1 MYGNK
6 DDTSRWIMIDT
17 KNNIRV
23 VKSLYEIANDEKNTV
38 AAVGNFDGVHL
49 GHRKIIEHAKTIAD
63 RMGARPSVLT
73 FEPHPRALFQTDG
86 VPFRLSTSVSKARA
100 LSETGID
107 LIFELQFDQTFAQ
120 LSAEEFVVKILKNNL
135 QLNHVVCGYDFVFGH
150 RRRGTA
156 EILET
161 LGKQVGMGVT
171 TIPAVSEKDG
181 AVYSSTRV
189 RQCLAEGDPIGAS
202 ELLGRPWSFSAFVET
217 GDQRGR
223 TIGFPTCNLQLH
235 DLVQPSHGVYAVFV
249 QIESEAKWLPG
260 VANFGR
266 RPTVNDR
273 GALFEVNLFDIERDL
288 YNKRLTVCIMDFIR
302 PELKFD
308 GLDALKTQIA
318 LDAAS
323 ARGILANCRVPQ

>member
-1 MYGNK
+1 
-6 DDTSRWIMIDT
+6 MIDT
-17 KNNIRV
+17 INNIRV
-23 VKSLYEIANDEKNTV
+23 IKSLSEIANDDKNTV

-63 RMGARPSVLT
+63 RVGARPSVLT

-120 LSAEEFVVKILKNNL
+120 LSAEEFVVKVLKNSL

-161 LGKQVGMGVT
+161 LGSQVGIGVT

-223 TIGFPTCNLQLH
+223 TIGFPTCNLRLH
-235 DLVQPSHGVYAVFV
+235 DLVHPSHGVYAVFV
-249 QIESEAKWLPG
+249 QIENEGKWFPG

-323 ARGILANCRVPQ
+323 ARAILANCRVPQ

>member
-1 MYGNK
+1 M
-6 DDTSRWIMIDT
+6 
-17 KNNIRV
+17 
-23 VKSLYEIANDEKNTV
+23 
-38 AAVGNFDGVHL
+38 
-49 GHRKIIEHAKTIAD
+49 
-63 RMGARPSVLT
+63 P
-73 FEPHPRALFQTDG
+73 
-86 VPFRLSTSVSKARA
+86 
-100 LSETGID
+100 
-107 LIFELQFDQTFAQ
+107 
-120 LSAEEFVVKILKNNL
+120 
-135 QLNHVVCGYDFVFGH
+135 

-161 LGKQVGMGVT
+161 LGSQVGIGVT

-223 TIGFPTCNLQLH
+223 TIGFPTCNLRLH

-249 QIESEAKWLPG
+249 QIENEGKWLPG

-318 LDAAS
+318 LDAAG
-323 ARGILANCRVPQ
+323 ARAILANSRVPQ

>member
-1 MYGNK
+1 
-6 DDTSRWIMIDT
+6 MIDT
-17 KNNIRV
+17 INNIRV
-23 VKSLYEIANDEKNTV
+23 IKSLSEIANDDKNTV

-63 RMGARPSVLT
+63 RVGARPSVLT

-100 LSETGID
+100 LSEMGID

-120 LSAEEFVVKILKNNL
+120 LSAEEFVVKVLKNSL

-161 LGKQVGMGVT
+161 LGSQVGIGVT
-171 TIPAVSEKDG
+171 TIPAVLEKDG

-202 ELLGRPWSFSAFVET
+202 ELLGRPWSFSACVET

-223 TIGFPTCNLQLH
+223 TIGFPTCNLRLH

-249 QIESEAKWLPG
+249 QIENEGKWLPG

-323 ARGILANCRVPQ
+323 ARAILANCRVPQ

>member
-1 MYGNK
+1 
-6 DDTSRWIMIDT
+6 MIDT
-17 KNNIRV
+17 INNIRV
-23 VKSLYEIANDEKNTV
+23 IKNLSEIANDDKNTV

-63 RMGARPSVLT
+63 RVGARPSVLT

-120 LSAEEFVVKILKNNL
+120 LSAEEFVIKVLKNRL

-161 LGKQVGMGVT
+161 LGSQVGIGVT

-202 ELLGRPWSFSAFVET
+202 ELLGRPWSFSACVET

-223 TIGFPTCNLQLH
+223 TIGFPTCNLRLH

-249 QIESEAKWLPG
+249 QIENEGKWLPG

-323 ARGILANCRVPQ
+323 ARAILSNCRVPL

>member
-1 MYGNK
+1 
-6 DDTSRWIMIDT
+6 MIDT
-17 KNNIRV
+17 INNIRV
-23 VKSLYEIANDEKNTV
+23 IKSLSEIANDDKNTV

-49 GHRKIIEHAKTIAD
+49 GHRKIIEHAKTIAN
-63 RMGARPSVLT
+63 RVGARPSVLT
-73 FEPHPRALFQTDG
+73 FEPHPRVLFQTDG

-120 LSAEEFVVKILKNNL
+120 LSAEEFVVKVLKNNL

-161 LGKQVGMGVT
+161 LGSQVGIGVT

-202 ELLGRPWSFSAFVET
+202 ELLGRPWSFSAMVET

-223 TIGFPTCNLQLH
+223 TIGFPTCNLRLH

-249 QIESEAKWLPG
+249 QIENEGKWLPG

-318 LDAAS
+318 VDAAS
-323 ARGILANCRVPQ
+323 ARAILANCRVPQ

>member
-1 MYGNK
+1 MK
-6 DDTSRWIMIDT
+6 TS
-17 KNNIRV
+17 
-23 VKSLYEIANDEKNTV
+23 
-38 AAVGNFDGVHL
+38 
-49 GHRKIIEHAKTIAD
+49 
-63 RMGARPSVLT
+63 
-73 FEPHPRALFQTDG
+73 
-86 VPFRLSTSVSKARA
+86 
-100 LSETGID
+100 
-107 LIFELQFDQTFAQ
+107 
-120 LSAEEFVVKILKNNL
+120 L

-161 LGKQVGMGVT
+161 LGSQVGIGVT

-223 TIGFPTCNLQLH
+223 TIGFPTCNLRLH

-249 QIESEAKWLPG
+249 QIENEGKWLPG

-302 PELKFD
+302 PESKFD

-323 ARGILANCRVPQ
+323 ARAILANRRVPQ

>member
-1 MYGNK
+1 
-6 DDTSRWIMIDT
+6 MIDT
-17 KNNIRV
+17 INNIRV
-23 VKSLYEIANDEKNTV
+23 IKSLSEIANDDKNTV

-63 RMGARPSVLT
+63 RVGARPSVLT

-86 VPFRLSTSVSKARA
+86 VPFRLSTSVSKAQA
-100 LSETGID
+100 VSEMGID

-120 LSAEEFVVKILKNNL
+120 LSAEEFVVKVLKNSL

-161 LGKQVGMGVT
+161 LGSQVGIGVT

-223 TIGFPTCNLQLH
+223 TIGFPTCNLRLH

-249 QIESEAKWLPG
+249 QIENEGKWLPG

-323 ARGILANCRVPQ
+323 ARAILANCRVPQ

>member
-1 MYGNK
+1 
-6 DDTSRWIMIDT
+6 MIDT

-23 VKSLYEIANDEKNTV
+23 IKSLSEIANDDKNTV

-63 RMGARPSVLT
+63 RVGARPSVLT

-120 LSAEEFVVKILKNNL
+120 LSAEEFVVKVLKNSL

-161 LGKQVGMGVT
+161 LGSQVGIGVT

-223 TIGFPTCNLQLH
+223 TIGFPTCNLRLH

-249 QIESEAKWLPG
+249 QIENEGKWLPG

-308 GLDALKTQIA
+308 GLDALKNQIA

-323 ARGILANCRVPQ
+323 ARAILANCRVPQ

>member
-1 MYGNK
+1 
-6 DDTSRWIMIDT
+6 MIDT
-17 KNNIRV
+17 INNIRV
-23 VKSLYEIANDEKNTV
+23 IKSLSEIANDDKNTV

-63 RMGARPSVLT
+63 RVGARASVLT

-86 VPFRLSTSVSKARA
+86 VPFRLSTSVSKAQA
-100 LSETGID
+100 LSEMGID

-120 LSAEEFVVKILKNNL
+120 LSAEEFVVKVLKNSL

-161 LGKQVGMGVT
+161 LGSQVGIGVT

-223 TIGFPTCNLQLH
+223 TIGFPTCNLRLH

-249 QIESEAKWLPG
+249 QIENEGKWLPG

-323 ARGILANCRVPQ
+323 ARAILANCRVPQ

>member
-1 MYGNK
+1 
-6 DDTSRWIMIDT
+6 MIDII
-17 KNNIRV
+17 NNIRV
-23 VKSLYEIANDEKNTV
+23 IKSLSEIANDDKNTV

-49 GHRKIIEHAKTIAD
+49 GHRKIIENAKTIAD
-63 RMGARPSVLT
+63 RVGARPSVLT
-73 FEPHPRALFQTDG
+73 FEPHPRALFPPDG

-120 LSAEEFVVKILKNNL
+120 LSAEEFVVKVLKNSL

-161 LGKQVGMGVT
+161 LGSQVGIGVT

-223 TIGFPTCNLQLH
+223 TIGFPTCNLRLH

-249 QIESEAKWLPG
+249 QIENEGKWLPG

-323 ARGILANCRVPQ
+323 ARAILANCRVPQ

>member
-1 MYGNK
+1 
-6 DDTSRWIMIDT
+6 MIDT
-17 KNNIRV
+17 INNIRV
-23 VKSLYEIANDEKNTV
+23 IKSLSEIANDDKNTV

-63 RMGARPSVLT
+63 RVGARPSVLT

-120 LSAEEFVVKILKNNL
+120 LSAEEFVIKVLKNRL

-161 LGKQVGMGVT
+161 LGSQVGIGVT

-223 TIGFPTCNLQLH
+223 TIGFPTCNLRLH

-249 QIESEAKWLPG
+249 QIENEGKWLPG

-323 ARGILANCRVPQ
+323 ARATLANCRVPQ

>member
-1 MYGNK
+1 
-6 DDTSRWIMIDT
+6 MIDT
-17 KNNIRV
+17 INNIRV
-23 VKSLYEIANDEKNTV
+23 IKSLSEIANDDKNTV

-63 RMGARPSVLT
+63 RVGARPSVLT

-86 VPFRLSTSVSKARA
+86 VPFRLSTSVSKTRA

-120 LSAEEFVVKILKNNL
+120 LSAEEFVVKVLKNSL

-161 LGKQVGMGVT
+161 LGSQVGIGVT
-171 TIPAVSEKDG
+171 TIPAVLEKDG

-223 TIGFPTCNLQLH
+223 TIGFPTCNLRLH

-249 QIESEAKWLPG
+249 QIENEGKWLSG

-323 ARGILANCRVPQ
+323 ARAILANCRVPQ

>member
-1 MYGNK
+1 
-6 DDTSRWIMIDT
+6 MIDT
-17 KNNIRV
+17 INNIRV
-23 VKSLYEIANDEKNTV
+23 IKSLSEIANDDKNTV

-49 GHRKIIEHAKTIAD
+49 GHRKIIEHAKTIAN
-63 RMGARPSVLT
+63 RVGARPSVLT
-73 FEPHPRALFQTDG
+73 FEPHPRVLFQTDG

-120 LSAEEFVVKILKNNL
+120 LSAEEFVVKVLKNNL

-161 LGKQVGMGVT
+161 LGSQVGIGVT

-202 ELLGRPWSFSAFVET
+202 ELLGRPWSFSAMVET

-223 TIGFPTCNLQLH
+223 TIGFPTCNLRLH

-249 QIESEAKWLPG
+249 QIENEGKWLSG

-318 LDAAS
+318 LDSAS
-323 ARGILANCRVPQ
+323 ARAILANCRVPQ

>member
-1 MYGNK
+1 MT
-6 DDTSRWIMIDT
+6 DII
-17 KNNIRV
+17 NNTRV
-23 VKSLYEIANDEKNTV
+23 IKSLTEIANDDKKSV

-63 RMGARPSVLT
+63 RLGARPSVLT

-100 LSETGID
+100 LSKTGID

-120 LSAEEFVVKILKNNL
+120 LSAEEFVVKVLKNSL

-161 LGKQVGMGVT
+161 LGNKVGIGVT
-171 TIPAVSEKDG
+171 IIPAVSEKDG

-202 ELLGRPWSFSAFVET
+202 ELLGRPWSFSALVET

-223 TIGFPTCNLQLH
+223 TIGFPTCNLRLY

-249 QIESEAKWLPG
+249 QIENEAKWLPG

-308 GLDALKTQIA
+308 GLDALKTQITV
-318 LDAAS
+318 DATS
-323 ARGILANCRVPQ
+323 ARAILANCRAPQY

>member
-1 MYGNK
+1 
-6 DDTSRWIMIDT
+6 MIDT
-17 KNNIRV
+17 INNIRV
-23 VKSLYEIANDEKNTV
+23 IKSLSEIANDDKNTV

-49 GHRKIIEHAKTIAD
+49 GHRKIIEYAKTIAD
-63 RMGARPSVLT
+63 RVGARPSVLT

-120 LSAEEFVVKILKNNL
+120 LSAEEFVVKVLKNSL

-161 LGKQVGMGVT
+161 LGSQVGIGVT

-223 TIGFPTCNLQLH
+223 TIGFPTCNLRLH

-249 QIESEAKWLPG
+249 QIENEGKWLPG

-323 ARGILANCRVPQ
+323 ARAILANCRVPQ

>member
-1 MYGNK
+1 
-6 DDTSRWIMIDT
+6 MIDT
-17 KNNIRV
+17 INNTRV
-23 VKSLYEIANDEKNTV
+23 IKSLSEIANDDKNTV

-63 RMGARPSVLT
+63 RVGARPSVLT

-120 LSAEEFVVKILKNNL
+120 LSAEEFVVKVLKNRL

-161 LGKQVGMGVT
+161 LGSQVGIGVT

-223 TIGFPTCNLQLH
+223 TIGFPTCNLRLH

-249 QIESEAKWLPG
+249 QIENEGKWLPG

-288 YNKRLTVCIMDFIR
+288 YNKRLTVFIMDFIR

-323 ARGILANCRVPQ
+323 ARAILANCRVPQ

>member
-1 MYGNK
+1 
-6 DDTSRWIMIDT
+6 MIDT
-17 KNNIRV
+17 INNIRV
-23 VKSLYEIANDEKNTV
+23 IKSLSEIANDDKNTV

-63 RMGARPSVLT
+63 RVGARPSVLT

-120 LSAEEFVVKILKNNL
+120 LSAEEFVVKVLKNSL

-161 LGKQVGMGVT
+161 LGSQVGIVVT

-223 TIGFPTCNLQLH
+223 TIGFPTCNLRLH

-249 QIESEAKWLPG
+249 QIENEGKWVPG

-323 ARGILANCRVPQ
+323 ARAILANCRVPQ

>member
-1 MYGNK
+1 
-6 DDTSRWIMIDT
+6 MIDT
-17 KNNIRV
+17 INNIRV
-23 VKSLYEIANDEKNTV
+23 IKSLSEIANDDKNTV

-63 RMGARPSVLT
+63 RVGARPSVLT

-86 VPFRLSTSVSKARA
+86 VPFRLSTSVSKAQA
-100 LSETGID
+100 LSEMGID

-120 LSAEEFVVKILKNNL
+120 LSAEEFVVKVLNNSL

-161 LGKQVGMGVT
+161 LGSQVGIGVT

-223 TIGFPTCNLQLH
+223 TIGFPTCNLRLH

-249 QIESEAKWLPG
+249 QIENEGKWLPG

-323 ARGILANCRVPQ
+323 ARAILANCRVPQ

>member
-1 MYGNK
+1 MK
-6 DDTSRWIMIDT
+6 T
-17 KNNIRV
+17 
-23 VKSLYEIANDEKNTV
+23 EIVYWSVGDSPPNTPPLT
-38 AAVGNFDGVHL
+38 AVIGNFDGVHL

-63 RMGARPSVLT
+63 RVGARPSVLT

-120 LSAEEFVVKILKNNL
+120 LSAEEFVVKVLKNSL

-161 LGKQVGMGVT
+161 LGSQVGIGVT

-223 TIGFPTCNLQLH
+223 TIGFPTCNLRLH

-249 QIESEAKWLPG
+249 QIENEGKWLPG

-273 GALFEVNLFDIERDL
+273 GALFEVNLFDIERYL

-323 ARGILANCRVPQ
+323 ARAILANCRVPQ

>member
-1 MYGNK
+1 
-6 DDTSRWIMIDT
+6 MIDT
-17 KNNIRV
+17 INNIRV
-23 VKSLYEIANDEKNTV
+23 IKSLSEIANDDKNTV

-49 GHRKIIEHAKTIAD
+49 GHRNIIEHAKTIAD
-63 RMGARPSVLT
+63 RVGARPSVLT

-86 VPFRLSTSVSKARA
+86 VPFRLSTSVSKAQA
-100 LSETGID
+100 LSEMGID

-120 LSAEEFVVKILKNNL
+120 LSAEEFVVKVLKNSL

-161 LGKQVGMGVT
+161 LGSQVGIGVT

-202 ELLGRPWSFSAFVET
+202 ELVGRPWSFSAFVET

-223 TIGFPTCNLQLH
+223 TIGFPTCNLRLH

-249 QIESEAKWLPG
+249 QIENEGKWLPG

-323 ARGILANCRVPQ
+323 ARAILANCRVPQ

>member
-1 MYGNK
+1 
-6 DDTSRWIMIDT
+6 MIDT
-17 KNNIRV
+17 INNTRV
-23 VKSLYEIANDEKNTV
+23 IKSLSEIANDDKNTV

-63 RMGARPSVLT
+63 RVGARPSVLT

-107 LIFELQFDQTFAQ
+107 LIFELPFDQTFAQ
-120 LSAEEFVVKILKNNL
+120 LSAEEFVVKVLKNSL

-161 LGKQVGMGVT
+161 LGSQVGIGVT

-223 TIGFPTCNLQLH
+223 TIGFPTCNLRLH

-249 QIESEAKWLPG
+249 QIENEGKWLPS

-288 YNKRLTVCIMDFIR
+288 YNKSLTVCIMDLIR

-323 ARGILANCRVPQ
+323 ARAILANCKAPQ